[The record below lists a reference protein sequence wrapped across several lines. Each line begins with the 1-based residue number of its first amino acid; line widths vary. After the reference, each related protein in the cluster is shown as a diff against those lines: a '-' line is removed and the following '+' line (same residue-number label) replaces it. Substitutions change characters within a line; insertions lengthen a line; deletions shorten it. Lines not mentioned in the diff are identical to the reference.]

1 MKELEW
7 PFDSEL
13 VLRKKKSLKSALI
26 VGRKDFIEKRIAIL
40 GGVTTS
46 NIKLMLELFL
56 LNEGIKPIFYES
68 EYNKYWEDVMFDNPE
83 LVEFRPDVIYICT
96 SWRNIIDFPTFRQ
109 SKAEVDAILGSEY
122 ERFEKMWDK
131 LAADY
136 HAVIIQNN
144 FEFPTY
150 RLLGNKDATEIH
162 GKVNFLTRLN
172 LKFAEYAERHE
183 NFLINDINYQ
193 SAMYGLD
200 KWADSFYWY
209 MYKYAVAVPAIPYA
223 AFEVSKIIK
232 AIFGKNKKGL
242 VLDLDNTLW
251 GGVVGD
257 DGVENIEIG
266 QETAEAEAYT
276 EFQEYL
282 KAHTQLGVLLNV
294 NSKNDESNALAGLNH
309 VDGVLKPDD
318 FIVIK
323 ANWEPKSHNMAA
335 IASELNLGVDS
346 LVFVDDNP
354 AERANVTG
362 EFPMVSAPEMKEVW
376 HYMDVLDR
384 SGFFEA
390 VNISSDDLKKVGMYK
405 ENAKRAALKTQ
416 FSSYDDYLKS
426 LEMAGTI
433 GHFVPLYMA
442 RIAQLTNKSNQFNL
456 TTRRYTQ
463 AEIEEVAADEKYVTL
478 YGKLEDKFGDNGVV
492 SVVIGMQ
499 EKDILKIDLWIMS
512 CRVLKRDM
520 EFAMMDALV
529 QRCQELGVKEIL
541 GYYYPTAKNSMVK
554 EFYGTLGFK
563 KIDEDDEGNTTWQ
576 FKVTKKYVSQN
587 RFIKIKEVK

>member
-1 MKELEW
+1 MRELEW
-7 PFDSEL
+7 PFDGEL
-13 VLRKKKSLKSALI
+13 ILRKKKSLKNALI
-26 VGRKDFIEKRIAIL
+26 VGRKDFVEKRIAIL

-56 LNEGIKPIFYES
+56 LNDGIKPIFYES

-83 LVEFRPDVIYICT
+83 LVKFRPDVVYICT
-96 SWRNIIDFPTFRQ
+96 SWRNITNFPTFEQ
-109 SKAEVDAILGSEY
+109 SKAEVDAVLGSEY

-131 LAADY
+131 LATDY

-150 RLLGNKDATEIH
+150 RLLGNKDATEMH

-172 LKFAEYAERHE
+172 LKFAEYAEGHE

-282 KAHTQLGVLLNV
+282 KAHTQLGVLLNI

-309 VDGVLKPDD
+309 VDSVLKPDD
-318 FIVIK
+318 FVVIK

-376 HYMDVLDR
+376 HYVDVLDH

-499 EKDILKIDLWIMS
+499 EEDILKIDLWIMS

-563 KIDEDDEGNTTWQ
+563 KIDEDSEGNTTWQ
-576 FKVTKKYVSQN
+576 FKVTKKYVNQN